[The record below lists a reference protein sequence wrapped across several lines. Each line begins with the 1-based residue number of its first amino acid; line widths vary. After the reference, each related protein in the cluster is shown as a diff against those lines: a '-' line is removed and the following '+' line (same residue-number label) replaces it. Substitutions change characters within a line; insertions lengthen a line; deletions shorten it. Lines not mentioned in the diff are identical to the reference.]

1 MCVIIILVLEGGRW
15 LIKRVCKLFCVLMVA
30 LMLLAPVTGVYA
42 KKKTTTTTTTT
53 TTTVK
58 EDVVNVYV
66 FYSPTCPH
74 CSDLH
79 EYLDELEEDKEYKD
93 LFNVVDYDVVSSQTN
108 YELWEKVAEYF
119 GVKVDGVPF
128 YVIGDQYYE
137 GFGDSAKDTIKAS
150 IKNSKN
156 DSNYVDVVDGIGKGE
171 ITGQKDDTEDKKGN
185 NIVGMV
191 ILAITVVI
199 IIILIVCSSKNKY
212 YDDDEDDD
220 DDEYSSE
227 ENKEEKE
234 VTETK
239 TVSSTKNNATKKTN
253 TTKKNNNKATPTK
266 NTKTTNKKKI

>member
-1 MCVIIILVLEGGRW
+1 MKKI
-15 LIKRVCKLFCVLMVA
+15 CKLFCVLMVA

-53 TTTVK
+53 AAVK
-58 EDVVNVYV
+58 EGAVNVYV

-79 EYLDELEEDKEYKD
+79 EYLAELGEDKEYKN

-108 YELWEKVAEYF
+108 YDLWEKVAEYF

-137 GFGDSAKDTIKAS
+137 GFGDSAKDTIKAA
-150 IKNSKN
+150 IKNAHN
-156 DSNYVDVVDGIGKGE
+156 DSKYLDVVDGIGKGE
-171 ITGQKDDTEDKKGN
+171 ITGQKEETEDKKGN
-185 NIVGMV
+185 NMVGMV

-212 YDDDEDDD
+212 YDDEEDDD
-220 DDEYSSE
+220 EDLE
-227 ENKEEKE
+227 ETKE
-234 VTETK
+234 VEVKETSSKKANTTK
-239 TVSSTKNNATKKTN
+239 TNATKKTN
-253 TTKKNNNKATPTK
+253 TTKKNNNKSTTTK
-266 NTKTTNKKKI
+266 NTKTTKKKV